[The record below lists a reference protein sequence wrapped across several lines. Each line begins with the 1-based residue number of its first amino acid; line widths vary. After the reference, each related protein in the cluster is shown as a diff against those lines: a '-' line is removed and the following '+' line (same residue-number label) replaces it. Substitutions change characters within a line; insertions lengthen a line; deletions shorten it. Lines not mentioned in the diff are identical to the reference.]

1 MRLNKYLARCGIG
14 SRRKCD
20 EFIDK
25 GQIKINGSITKDF
38 SYKVQDN
45 DYVQFKNKIL
55 NFVDEDYIYIVNK
68 PRGYVSTL
76 YDPKGRKKV
85 IDLIPTDIRLF
96 NIGRLDYNT
105 TGIILFTNNGDISN
119 DLLHPKN
126 KIIKKYYVESSSKL
140 SKDDIVNIENGL
152 EIPDFG
158 TVRAKISLLEIKD
171 KDHFIWE
178 VVLTEGKNREIKRI
192 FAHFDVQVTLI
203 HRFEF
208 ANLQLG
214 KIKDGKYK
222 LLPHNLIESIKNKYG
237 YEK

>member
-20 EFIDK
+20 EFISK
-25 GQIKINGSITKDF
+25 GQVKINGSVMKDF

-55 NFVDEDYIYIVNK
+55 NFVDEDYIYVVNK

-76 YDPKGRKKV
+76 SDPKGRKKI

-119 DLLHPKN
+119 ALLHPKN
-126 KIIKKYYVESSSKL
+126 QITKKYYVESSSKL
-140 SKDDIVNIENGL
+140 NKEDIETIKDGL
-152 EIPDFG
+152 KIPDFG
-158 TVRAKISLLEIKD
+158 IVRAEISLLDSKD
-171 KDHFIWE
+171 KNHFIWDIS
-178 VVLTEGKNREIKRI
+178 LNEGKNREIKRI
-192 FAHFDVQVTLI
+192 FSHFGSSVRKL
-203 HRFEF
+203 HRYEF
-208 ANLQLG
+208 AGIKLG
-214 KIKDGKYK
+214 NIKSGKYRRMSYNQFK
-222 LLPHNLIESIKNKYG
+222 KIVLFKK
-237 YEK
+237 

>member
-68 PRGYVSTL
+68 PRGYISTL
-76 YDPKGRKKV
+76 HDPKGRKKV

-140 SKDDIVNIENGL
+140 SKNDILSIENGL

-158 TVRAKISLLEIKD
+158 TVRAKISLLEVKD

-192 FAHFDVQVTLI
+192 FKHFDSFVRKL
-203 HRFEF
+203 HRYEF
-208 ANLQLG
+208 SGIQLG
-214 KIKDGKYK
+214 NIKSGKYRRISYK
-222 LLPHNLIESIKNKYG
+222 QFKKNNLIKK
-237 YEK
+237 